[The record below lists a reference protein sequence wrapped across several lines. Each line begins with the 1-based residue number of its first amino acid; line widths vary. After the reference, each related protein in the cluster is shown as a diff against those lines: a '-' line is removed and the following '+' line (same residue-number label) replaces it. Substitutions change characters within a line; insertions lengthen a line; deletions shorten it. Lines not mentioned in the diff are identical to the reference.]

1 MVNSPLFAK
10 GLLLWCWIPWKF
22 PLIAL
27 LSFLGQET
35 VGGLLALVRHHNRL
49 GSLWGQRC
57 SRGSSCQGEGE
68 GGSSCSQR
76 KVEGLIN
83 FVCTHGHDYSYY
95 QLTVP
100 PRKDITISQFHT
112 VTVRYWYCQS
122 LKFTKIQSVLMWGM
136 LTCGVSESH
145 WNGLIM
151 ILGQWSV
158 PGTEGGGSAHTWPVL
173 ERRVMPGREQGW
185 EHSGRRHDKTVPWW
199 IPSYDEWE
207 HVSIALVW
215 SPSLSPS
222 VGGHWRY

>member
-100 PRKDITISQFHT
+100 PRKDITISHRHCKMLILS
-112 VTVRYWYCQS
+112 V
-122 LKFTKIQSVLMWGM
+122 TKIHRDTKCFDVRDVDM
-136 LTCGVSESH
+136 
-145 WNGLIM
+145 
-151 ILGQWSV
+151 WSV
-158 PGTEGGGSAHTWPVL
+158 GEPLKWADNDTWSVVSARDRGRGQCTHL
-173 ERRVMPGREQGW
+173 ASIGERGEWCQG
-185 EHSGRRHDKTVPWW
+185 ENR
-199 IPSYDEWE
+199 DE
-207 HVSIALVW
+207 ST
-215 SPSLSPS
+215 
-222 VGGHWRY
+222 VGGDTIKLSRDEFQVMTSERLLA